1 MALDFIIAVLYIG
14 IIYVVGQWTGS
25 KLFLRGQNH
34 NRDIALLSL
43 IIGFS
48 EMTILS
54 TFFYFMCK
62 MPVEAIRAIWLI
74 LGIAAAVDVIRRH
87 SITKYSLAALCSVLL
102 LWLFMLVPGLIGK
115 DQYYVYRG
123 NATDSQTYVEETVAL
138 SMHPIGWYESRSA
151 EEIGLVSDVLLR
163 GYHWAIS
170 DRPSAGLMIAVLR
183 GNPKGEIYWVVYL
196 YRMFVQ
202 AMIMTSLLYLFCVVT
217 ERGKTISIK
226 QKIIW
231 MLASVFYCIGFWG
244 QIQYDIDAVSQ
255 TSSIAVLTAL
265 TAVFFQYAID
275 ITDGETKKPED
286 RGQYLLMILLA
297 AAALA
302 LYLESALV
310 HGALYLI
317 IGIFLLVHRRKQLD
331 GKCIARLAGI
341 PVLSMVIFVLM
352 NYRIINFFRGQI
364 TSSVS
369 DVRQTWANY
378 FNAWWLGKHGIDE
391 GRITGPVSKVINQ
404 ILSLSGMYNVTVN
417 YDRYYGVTAL
427 ILTGIMILIAGLV
440 LFCIVRPFI
449 TKWNGAAWILWVMTL
464 TGIVAVL
471 LFCICGKPWS
481 GGKLLYYISPYW
493 YTFLC
498 FPVLQ
503 LEECHG
509 ISGKL
514 ALCVAVVLLCSN
526 AKIVAERAY
535 DVKVNW
541 ACIGYRGNYPS
552 DMIPGLKL
560 MAVFELDTRAL
571 EGVDSV
577 QIRDLSII
585 SDHQYYLQYV
595 KVKLT
600 CAGITFVPDNDINYY
615 QNPLKISSNRILSG
629 DAAVLEAQQRED
641 GRYEI
646 IVR

>member
-1 MALDFIIAVLYIG
+1 MVLDFTFSLFYIG
-14 IIYVVGQWTGS
+14 IIYVVGQWTGC
-25 KLFLRGQNH
+25 KLFLRGESDNK
-34 NRDIALLSL
+34 DIELLSL
-43 IIGFS
+43 VIGFS

-54 TFFYFMCK
+54 TFFYFMCR
-62 MPVEAIRAIWLI
+62 MPMEAIRAIWLI
-74 LGIAAAVDVIRRH
+74 LGIAAAADGIRRR
-87 SITKYSLAALCSVLL
+87 SITKYSLVTLCSVLL

-123 NATDSQTYVEETVAL
+123 NATDAQTYVEEAVAL

-151 EEIGLVSDVLLR
+151 EEIELVSDVLLR
-163 GYHWAIS
+163 GYHWAVS

-217 ERGKTISIK
+217 ERGKKSPIK
-226 QKIIW
+226 QKNIW
-231 MLASVFYCIGFWG
+231 MSASALYCIGFWG

-265 TAVFFQYAID
+265 TAVFFQYAIG

-286 RGQYLLMILLA
+286 RGQYPLMILLA

-317 IGIFLLVHRRKQLD
+317 TGLFLLIRRRKKLD

-341 PVLSMVIFVLM
+341 PVLSMAIFVLV
-352 NYRIINFFRGQI
+352 NYRIINFFRFQI

-378 FNAWWLGKHGIDE
+378 FNAWWIGKHGIDG

-440 LFCIVRPFI
+440 LFCIVRPLI
-449 TKWNGAAWILWVMTL
+449 AKWNGQAWILWVMCL
-464 TGIVAVL
+464 TGISAVL

-509 ISGKL
+509 ISGNL

-577 QIRDLSII
+577 QIRDLSTI

-615 QNPLKISSNRILSG
+615 QNPLKISSYRILSD
-629 DAAVLEAQQRED
+629 DAAVLEAQQRAD